1 MSNLFTTY
9 ESVQPPEIVTPDV
22 KQNFQEIQAL
32 SIPNNLNEKDDE
44 IDWSF
49 LDQKGEDLDPIE
61 FKPIE
66 SKTIQS
72 TNNNSQVA
80 QKVIDTARSFVGS
93 KYRWGGSSPTTG
105 FDCSGLIQYAF
116 KTAGVNLP
124 RTAAQQGKV
133 GQSVDIQ
140 QAQPGD
146 MIWFGSKNSP
156 SGQHIGLISRVEN
169 GQIYIIDAA
178 GKKLGVVERPL
189 PKLPIKSIRRILGG
203 ITNSISTFSNPTS
216 VSTDGISQQM
226 AYQIK
231 KMEGGIQTAK
241 VNTQFGETFATGAY
255 GMTRE
260 FDKPGAPP
268 IKAGTKFSKERWD
281 NIFNA
286 FYSQRAAEWRQVLAG
301 LPNVTQDKI
310 DALSSISASGN
321 WASPNGKFGKFIIQ
335 NWNNPQAIYNK
346 WIKTGITARGN
357 GKVMRGLVKRRQ
369 LEANWFFGNK
379 LNFK

>member
-189 PKLPIKSIRRILGG
+189 PKLPIKSIRRIL
-203 ITNSISTFSNPTS
+203 
-216 VSTDGISQQM
+216 
-226 AYQIK
+226 
-231 KMEGGIQTAK
+231 
-241 VNTQFGETFATGAY
+241 
-255 GMTRE
+255 
-260 FDKPGAPP
+260 
-268 IKAGTKFSKERWD
+268 
-281 NIFNA
+281 
-286 FYSQRAAEWRQVLAG
+286 
-301 LPNVTQDKI
+301 
-310 DALSSISASGN
+310 
-321 WASPNGKFGKFIIQ
+321 
-335 NWNNPQAIYNK
+335 
-346 WIKTGITARGN
+346 
-357 GKVMRGLVKRRQ
+357 
-369 LEANWFFGNK
+369 
-379 LNFK
+379 